1 MLACRFY
8 ELFCRLWSCCWWS
21 PKLLYIEYST
31 HHWIDWFLAWPN
43 KIFSGYDSHRKQRE
57 RWRLWH
63 TMSKWT
69 TVLATGTAYCLVS
82 NVGVGPWGYLLDF
95 KPRSTRSLLCNA
107 LHYLRYVVSTGGA
120 QWESIT
126 REYLVVINSWFYRVS
141 CDLWESSN
149 K

>member
-21 PKLLYIEYST
+21 PKLLY
-31 HHWIDWFLAWPN
+31 WIQYASLNWLILGLTKQDILLLWFP
-43 KIFSGYDSHRKQRE
+43 QEQEE

-82 NVGVGPWGYLLDF
+82 NVGVGTWGYLLDF

-126 REYLVVINSWFYRVS
+126 REHLVCYNSCFNRVS